1 MGNNM
6 EIPDELI
13 DQLLGEYTGPEQLTG
28 PDGLINQLR
37 KRLIERAAGAEL
49 SQHLGYP
56 AGAEVPE
63 GQPNR
68 RNGTSSKTLRTVD
81 GPLSVELPRDR
92 DASFEPQVVPKHAR
106 SFDGF
111 DDQIL
116 ALYAGGMT
124 TREIQRHLR
133 ELYGVDVS
141 DGLISEVTGSIQ
153 DDVRAWQGR
162 PLEELYV
169 AVYLD
174 AMQVAIRDQ
183 QVVRKKAIYVAI
195 GVTLEGER
203 DCFGLWIEKSEGARF
218 WTSVMT
224 ELRNRG
230 VKDVLF
236 VCTDGLTGFPE
247 AIDAVFPQA
256 VNQTCVVHLVRQSLR
271 YLSWKER
278 RSCASE
284 LRRIYT
290 AADADAARQVL
301 DELTAAWADSKT
313 RTAALQVWERSWER
327 MIPFLAFPEEIR
339 RIVYDTDESVKC
351 PAAPPGV
358 ESARAR
364 VTPDQRAGRGD
375 GSPAAVCRLTASESL
390 PGGGARAR
398 LRSSLLPA
406 FGQLRVGEFGLL
418 AERPL
423 ASADLFQVVGV
434 ARAALA
440 AA

>member
-1 MGNNM
+1 MMGDNM

-13 DQLLGEYTGPEQLTG
+13 DQLLGDYTGPEQLTG

-92 DASFEPQVVPKHAR
+92 DASFEPRVVPKHAR

-111 DDQIL
+111 DEQIL

-141 DGLISEVTGSIQ
+141 DGLISEVTASIQ
-153 DDVRAWQGR
+153 DDVRAWQSR

-183 QVVRKKAIYVAI
+183 QVVRKKAVYVAI

-203 DCFGLWIEKSEGARF
+203 DCLGLWIEKTEGARF

-236 VCTDGLTGFPE
+236 VCTDGLTGFPD

-256 VNQTCVVHLVRQSLR
+256 VNQTCVVHLIRQSLR

-278 RSCASE
+278 RTCASE

-290 AADADAARQVL
+290 APDADAAREVL

-339 RIVYDTDESVKC
+339 RIVYTTNT
-351 PAAPPGV
+351 V
-358 ESARAR
+358 ESLHMQIRK
-364 VTPDQRAGRGD
+364 TIKTRGHFPND
-375 GSPAAVCRLTASESL
+375 
-390 PGGGARAR
+390 
-398 LRSSLLPA
+398 
-406 FGQLRVGEFGLL
+406 
-418 AERPL
+418 
-423 ASADLFQVVGV
+423 D
-434 ARAALA
+434 AALRLIWLA
-440 AA
+440 IMRAKTNWRSCYNWTQAMAVLRIHFGDRIPDNT

>member
-1 MGNNM
+1 MGDM

-13 DQLLGEYTGPEQLTG
+13 DQLLGEYQGPEQLTG

-49 SQHLGYP
+49 EQHLGYRP
-56 AGAEVPE
+56 GAGAPE
-63 GQPNR
+63 EQPNR
-68 RNGTSSKTLRTVD
+68 RNGLSSKTLRTVD
-81 GPLSVELPRDR
+81 GPVTVELPRDR
-92 DASFEPQVVPKHAR
+92 DASFEPRVVPKHVR

-141 DGLISEVTGSIQ
+141 DGLISEVTASIQ
-153 DDVRAWQGR
+153 DDVRAWQSR

-169 AVYLD
+169 VVYLD
-174 AMQVAIRDQ
+174 ALRVAIRDQ
-183 QVVRKKAIYVAI
+183 QVVRKKAVYVAI

-203 DCFGLWIEKSEGARF
+203 DVLGLWIEKTEGARF
-218 WTSVMT
+218 WTSVLT

-230 VKDVLF
+230 VRDVLF
-236 VCTDGLTGFPE
+236 VCTDGLSGFPE

-256 VNQTCVVHLVRQSLR
+256 VNQTCIVHLVRQSLR

-278 RSCASE
+278 KRCAGE

-301 DELTAAWADSKT
+301 DELTHAWGDSKT
-313 RTAALQVWERSWER
+313 RTAALAVWERAWDR
-327 MIPFLAFPEEIR
+327 VIPSSPSPR
-339 RIVYDTDESVKC
+339 RS
-351 PAAPPGV
+351 AASSTPPNTV
-358 ESARAR
+358 ESLHMQIRK
-364 VTPDQRAGRGD
+364 TIKTRGHFPND
-375 GSPAAVCRLTASESL
+375 
-390 PGGGARAR
+390 
-398 LRSSLLPA
+398 
-406 FGQLRVGEFGLL
+406 
-418 AERPL
+418 
-423 ASADLFQVVGV
+423 D
-434 ARAALA
+434 AALRLIWLA
-440 AA
+440 IMRAKTNWRTCYNWTQAMAVLRIHFGDRIPDNT

>member
-1 MGNNM
+1 MGDM

-13 DQLLGEYTGPEQLTG
+13 DQLLGEYQGPEQLTG
-28 PDGLINQLR
+28 PDGLINRLR

-49 SQHLGYP
+49 EQHLGYP
-56 AGAEVPE
+56 LGAGPPE

-68 RNGTSSKTLRTVD
+68 RNGVSEKTLRTVD
-81 GPLSVELPRDR
+81 GPLRVELPRDR
-92 DASFEPQVVPKHAR
+92 DASFEPRIVPKHAR

-111 DDQIL
+111 DEQIL

-153 DDVRAWQGR
+153 EDVRAWQSR

-169 AVYLD
+169 VVYLD
-174 AMQVAIRDQ
+174 ALQVSIRDQ
-183 QVVRKKAIYVAI
+183 QVVRKKAVYVAV

-203 DCFGLWIEKSEGARF
+203 DCLGLWIEKSEGARF
-218 WTSVMT
+218 WTSVLT

-230 VKDVLF
+230 VKDALF

-256 VNQTCVVHLVRQSLR
+256 VNQTCIVHLVRQSLR

-278 RSCASE
+278 RSCAAE

-290 AADADAARQVL
+290 AADADSARRVL
-301 DELTAAWADSKT
+301 DELKAAWADSKT
-313 RTAALQVWERSWER
+313 RTAALAVWDRAWDR
-327 MIPFLAFPEEIR
+327 VIPFLAFPDEIR
-339 RIVYDTDESVKC
+339 RIIYTTNS
-351 PAAPPGV
+351 V
-358 ESARAR
+358 ESLHMQVRK
-364 VTPDQRAGRGD
+364 TIKTRGHFPND
-375 GSPAAVCRLTASESL
+375 
-390 PGGGARAR
+390 
-398 LRSSLLPA
+398 
-406 FGQLRVGEFGLL
+406 
-418 AERPL
+418 
-423 ASADLFQVVGV
+423 D
-434 ARAALA
+434 AALRLIWLA
-440 AA
+440 IMRAKTTWRTCYNWTQAMAVLRIHFGDRIPDNT

>member
-1 MGNNM
+1 MMGDM

-13 DQLLGEYTGPEQLTG
+13 DQLLGEYQGPEQLTG

-37 KRLIERAAGAEL
+37 KRLIERAAGVEL
-49 SQHLGYP
+49 EQHLGYP
-56 AGAEVPE
+56 AGQVPPE

-68 RNGTSSKTLRTVD
+68 RNGTTSKTLRTVD

-92 DASFEPQVVPKHAR
+92 DASFEPRIVPKHAR

-111 DDQIL
+111 DEQIL

-124 TREIQRHLR
+124 TRDIQRHLR

-141 DGLISEVTGSIQ
+141 EGLISEVTGSIQ
-153 DDVRAWQGR
+153 DDVRAWQSL

-169 AVYLD
+169 VVYLD
-174 AMQVAIRDQ
+174 ALQVSIRDQ
-183 QVVRKKAIYVAI
+183 QVVRKKAVYVAV
-195 GVTLEGER
+195 GVTLEGTR
-203 DCFGLWIEKSEGARF
+203 DCLGLWIEKTEGARF

-278 RSCASE
+278 KSCTAE

-290 AADADAARQVL
+290 AADADQARQLL

-313 RTAALQVWERSWER
+313 KTAALQVWERAWDR
-327 MIPFLAFPEEIR
+327 FIPFLAFPEEIR
-339 RIVYDTDESVKC
+339 RVVYTTNT
-351 PAAPPGV
+351 V
-358 ESARAR
+358 ESLHMQIRK
-364 VTPDQRAGRGD
+364 TIKTRGHFPND
-375 GSPAAVCRLTASESL
+375 
-390 PGGGARAR
+390 
-398 LRSSLLPA
+398 
-406 FGQLRVGEFGLL
+406 
-418 AERPL
+418 
-423 ASADLFQVVGV
+423 D
-434 ARAALA
+434 AALRLIWLA
-440 AA
+440 IMRAKTNWRSCYNWTQAMAVLRIHFGDRIPDNT